1 MKCLIIAAGRG
12 SRLSHKGDCK
22 PLIEVGGTALIKR
35 VISTANRVGIINFL
49 VVTGHNKEK
58 IRSYLEGVSLG
69 EKIEIHFVYNNEWK
83 KENGLS
89 VLKAKDYINE
99 KFILLMADHIFD
111 PKILL
116 KLKNQTI
123 HDDEIILAVDSN
135 TINNPYVD
143 MEDVTKVQV
152 KNGLIVNI
160 GKNIKNFNAFD
171 TGIFLCTSSIF
182 CALQKSIQAGDSTL
196 SGGIRILASNQ
207 KARVIDIND
216 NFWIDVDDEKA
227 LQKAN
232 CIIKSLDNDK
242 SNS

>member
-1 MKCLIIAAGRG
+1 MKCLIIAAGKG
-12 SRLSHKGDCK
+12 KRLSNICNCK
-22 PLIEVGGTALIKR
+22 PLIPVYGTALIER
-35 VISTANRVGIINFL
+35 VISYAHIAGITQFF
-49 VVTGHNKEK
+49 VVIGYNAEKVKNHLNSISKREK
-58 IRSYLEGVSLG
+58 I
-69 EKIEIHFVYNNEWK
+69 KIHFIYNNKWN
-83 KENGLS
+83 KENGVS
-89 VLKAKDYINE
+89 VLKAKNHMKE
-99 KFILLMADHIFD
+99 KFVLLMADHIFD
-111 PKILL
+111 PNILL
-116 KLKNQTI
+116 KLKNQYI
-123 HDDEIILAVDSN
+123 QQDEIILAVDSN

-152 KNGLIVNI
+152 ENGLIVNI

-227 LQKAN
+227 LQKAEH
-232 CIIKSLDNDK
+232 IIQTLK
-242 SNS
+242 NSYSK